1 MNLIYTDRSVCI
13 MAENLPKEE
22 RQSQIMEA
30 AMKVI
35 TLKGFSSAR
44 IDDIVNEAGLSK
56 GAIYH
61 HYEGKKDLFLALI
74 DHWETQTFPD
84 FYSRNG
90 KERSASDTLIDFSEE
105 IIKVFKT
112 RSYVFQVEVEFWSLA
127 NQDDEIRKRS
137 QELYEKIINLFE
149 LVIIKGIREKE
160 FIKVDTRITAIYI
173 LSVFQGINWFCIF
186 KDNKINAE
194 DYIQKSI
201 ELILTGLKIS
211 KEKTWGKQKL

>member
-1 MNLIYTDRSVCI
+1 MS
-13 MAENLPKEE
+13 ENLPKEE
-22 RQSQIMEA
+22 RKSQIMDA

-35 TLKGFSSAR
+35 TRKGFSNTR
-44 IDDIVNEAGLSK
+44 MDDIVNEAGLSK

-61 HYEGKKDLFLALI
+61 HYEGKKEIFLALI
-74 DHWETQTFPD
+74 EHWETQTFPD

-90 KERSASDTLIDFSEE
+90 KERSATDTLRDFANEVY
-105 IIKVFKT
+105 KVFKS
-112 RSYVFQVEVEFWSLA
+112 RSYVFQAEVEFWALA

-149 LVIIKGIREKE
+149 LVVNKGIREKE
-160 FIKVDTRITAIYI
+160 FIQIDSRIAAIYI

-186 KDNKINAE
+186 NDNKIDAK
-194 DYIQKSI
+194 DYIQQSI

-211 KEKTWGKQKL
+211 

>member
-13 MAENLPKEE
+13 MAENLPKEA

-35 TLKGFSSAR
+35 TRKGFSNAR

-90 KERSASDTLIDFSEE
+90 KERSASDTLRDFSEE

-211 KEKTWGKQKL
+211 

>member
-13 MAENLPKEE
+13 MAENLPKEA

-35 TLKGFSSAR
+35 TRKGFSSAR

-186 KDNKINAE
+186 DDKKINAVN
-194 DYIQKSI
+194 YIQKSI
-201 ELILTGLKIS
+201 ELINKGLKIS
-211 KEKTWGKQKL
+211 

>member
-35 TLKGFSSAR
+35 TRKGFSSAR
-44 IDDIVNEAGLSK
+44 IDDIVNESGLSK

-186 KDNKINAE
+186 DDKKINALN
-194 DYIQKSI
+194 YIQKSI
-201 ELILTGLKIS
+201 ELIINGLKIS
-211 KEKTWGKQKL
+211 

>member
-1 MNLIYTDRSVCI
+1 MNLIYTDRSVGI
-13 MAENLPKEE
+13 MAENLPKEA

-35 TLKGFSSAR
+35 THKGFSNAR

-90 KERSASDTLIDFSEE
+90 KERSASDTLRDFSEE

-127 NQDDEIRKRS
+127 NQDEEIRKRS

-160 FIKVDTRITAIYI
+160 FMKVDTRITAIYI

-186 KDNKINAE
+186 EDKKINAVN
-194 DYIQKSI
+194 YIQKSI
-201 ELILTGLKIS
+201 ELIINGLKIS
-211 KEKTWGKQKL
+211 

>member
-1 MNLIYTDRSVCI
+1 
-13 MAENLPKEE
+13 
-22 RQSQIMEA
+22 MEA

-35 TLKGFSSAR
+35 TRKGFSSAR

-105 IIKVFKT
+105 IIKVFNT

-186 KDNKINAE
+186 EDKKINAVN
-194 DYIQKSI
+194 YIQKSI
-201 ELILTGLKIS
+201 ELIINGLKIS
-211 KEKTWGKQKL
+211 

>member
-1 MNLIYTDRSVCI
+1 

-22 RQSQIMEA
+22 RKSQIMDA

-35 TLKGFSSAR
+35 TRKGFSNTR
-44 IDDIVNEAGLSK
+44 MDDIVNEAGLSK

-61 HYEGKKDLFLALI
+61 HYEGKKEIFLALI
-74 DHWETQTFPD
+74 GHWETQTFPD

-90 KERSASDTLIDFSEE
+90 KERSATDTLRDFANEVN
-105 IIKVFKT
+105 KVFKS
-112 RSYVFQVEVEFWSLA
+112 RSYVFQAEVEFWALA

-149 LVIIKGIREKE
+149 LVVNKGIREKE
-160 FIKVDTRITAIYI
+160 FIQIDSRITAICI

-186 KDNKINAE
+186 NDNKIFCLVKK
-194 DYIQKSI
+194 YYQH
-201 ELILTGLKIS
+201 
-211 KEKTWGKQKL
+211 

>member
-35 TLKGFSSAR
+35 TRKGFSSAR

-90 KERSASDTLIDFSEE
+90 KERSASDTLRDFSEE

-127 NQDDEIRKRS
+127 NQDEEIRKRS

-186 KDNKINAE
+186 DDKKINAVN
-194 DYIQKSI
+194 YIQKSI
-201 ELILTGLKIS
+201 ELINKGLKIS
-211 KEKTWGKQKL
+211 

>member
-1 MNLIYTDRSVCI
+1 MNIIYTDRSVCI
-13 MAENLPKEE
+13 MAENLPKEA

-35 TLKGFSSAR
+35 TRKGFSSAR

-90 KERSASDTLIDFSEE
+90 KERSASDTLRDFSEE

-186 KDNKINAE
+186 EDKKINAVN
-194 DYIQKSI
+194 YIQKSI
-201 ELILTGLKIS
+201 ELIINGLKIS
-211 KEKTWGKQKL
+211 

>member
-1 MNLIYTDRSVCI
+1 
-13 MAENLPKEE
+13 MAVNLPKEE
-22 RQSQIMEA
+22 RQSQILDA

-35 TLKGFSSAR
+35 TRKGFSNAR
-44 IDDIVNEAGLSK
+44 MDDIVQEAGLSK

-90 KERSASDTLIDFSEE
+90 KERSAADTLKDFAGE

-112 RSYVFQVEVEFWSLA
+112 RSYVFQAEVEFWSLA
-127 NQDDEIRKRS
+127 NQDNEVRKRS

-149 LVIIKGIREKE
+149 LVINKGIRQGE
-160 FIKVDTRITAIYI
+160 FLKVDSRITAIYI

-186 KDNKINAE
+186 NDKKINAKN
-194 DYIQKSI
+194 YIQKSI
-201 ELILTGLKIS
+201 DLILNGLAIT
-211 KEKTWGKQKL
+211 KETS

>member
-1 MNLIYTDRSVCI
+1 MNLIYTDRSVGI
-13 MAENLPKEE
+13 MAENLPKEA

-35 TLKGFSSAR
+35 THKGFSNAR

-61 HYEGKKDLFLALI
+61 HYDGKKDLFLALI
-74 DHWETQTFPD
+74 DHWETQTFPN

-90 KERSASDTLIDFSEE
+90 KERSASDTLRDFSEE

-186 KDNKINAE
+186 DDKKINAVN
-194 DYIQKSI
+194 YIQKSI
-201 ELILTGLKIS
+201 ELIINGLKIS
-211 KEKTWGKQKL
+211 

>member
-35 TLKGFSSAR
+35 TRKGFSSAR

-61 HYEGKKDLFLALI
+61 YYEGKKDLFLALI

-90 KERSASDTLIDFSEE
+90 KERSASDTLRDFSEE

-160 FIKVDTRITAIYI
+160 FIEVDTRITAIYI

-186 KDNKINAE
+186 DDKKINAVN
-194 DYIQKSI
+194 YIQKSI
-201 ELILTGLKIS
+201 ELIIKGLKIS
-211 KEKTWGKQKL
+211 

>member
-35 TLKGFSSAR
+35 THKGFSSAR

-90 KERSASDTLIDFSEE
+90 KERSASDTLRDFSEE

-127 NQDDEIRKRS
+127 NQDDEIRMRS

-186 KDNKINAE
+186 DDKKINAVN
-194 DYIQKSI
+194 YIQKSI
-201 ELILTGLKIS
+201 ELIIKGFKIS
-211 KEKTWGKQKL
+211 

>member
-1 MNLIYTDRSVCI
+1 MKLIYTDRSVCI
-13 MAENLPKEE
+13 MAINLPKEE

-35 TLKGFSSAR
+35 TRKGFSSAR

-90 KERSASDTLIDFSEE
+90 KERSASDTLRDFSEE

-186 KDNKINAE
+186 DDKKINAVN
-194 DYIQKSI
+194 YIQKSI
-201 ELILTGLKIS
+201 ELIIKGLKIS
-211 KEKTWGKQKL
+211 

>member
-1 MNLIYTDRSVCI
+1 MS
-13 MAENLPKEE
+13 ENLPKEE
-22 RQSQIMEA
+22 RKSQIMEA

-35 TLKGFSSAR
+35 TRKGFSNTR
-44 IDDIVNEAGLSK
+44 MDDIVNEAGMSK

-61 HYEGKKDLFLALI
+61 HYQGKKDIFLALI
-74 DHWETQTFPD
+74 GHWETQTFPD

-90 KERSASDTLIDFSEE
+90 KERSAAATLHDFANEV
-105 IIKVFKT
+105 IKVFKS
-112 RSYVFQVEVEFWSLA
+112 RSHVFQAEVEFWALA
-127 NQDDEIRKRS
+127 NQDDEVRKCT
-137 QELYEKIINLFE
+137 QELYEKIITLFE

-211 KEKTWGKQKL
+211 